1 MSEED
6 DVVAKLRTIPSVSE
20 KCARGLYLLGVR
32 EIDDLKGRDPA
43 GMYAELR
50 GRKDFFAEPCMLN
63 MIKIAVGLA
72 NKGMENI
79 ARIKPVPGD
88 GM

>member
-6 DVVAKLRTIPSVSE
+6 DTVAKLRKIPSVSE
-20 KCARGLYLLGVR
+20 KCARGLFLLGIR
-32 EIDDLKGRDPA
+32 EPADLKGRDPA
-43 GMYAELR
+43 DLYAKLR
-50 GRKDFFAEPCMLN
+50 ERKDFFAEPCMLN

-79 ARIKPVPGD
+79 ARIK
-88 GM
+88 